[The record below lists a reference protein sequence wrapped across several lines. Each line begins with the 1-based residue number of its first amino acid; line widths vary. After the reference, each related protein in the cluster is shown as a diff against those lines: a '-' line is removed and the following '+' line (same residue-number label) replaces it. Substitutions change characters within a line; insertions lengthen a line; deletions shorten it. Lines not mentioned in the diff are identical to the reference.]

1 MPAERGDVSTPD
13 GRERPGALDRSPP
26 SERERLADAVGERL
40 DVPMTGAGVIFLL
53 LVVAETVSSPTGA
66 VGTAFSVASW
76 VLWAAFVAE
85 FVLRLA
91 IAPSWTGYLRRNWW
105 QIVFLA
111 VPFLRF
117 LRAVHAMRAARVGRV
132 VGSAVRSGRTAGR
145 RLSSRLSIVAVVTLI
160 VVLAA
165 SQLLFESGAYDTYAA
180 ALHAAALATIAGEP
194 TGSDNGFNRFLEVI
208 LIAYSVVVF
217 AALAGSFG
225 AYLLERSTGAAA
237 ASDEA
242 PRSGSSA
249 SRL

>member
-1 MPAERGDVSTPD
+1 MTTPD
-13 GRERPGALDRSPP
+13 KAVERPAD
-26 SERERLADAVGERL
+26 ERERLADAIGHRL

-76 VLWAAFVAE
+76 GLWVVFVAE

-91 IAPSWTGYLRRNWW
+91 IAPSWTRYLRRNWW
-105 QIVFLA
+105 QLVFLA

-117 LRAVHAMRAARVGRV
+117 LRAVRAVRLARVGRV

-145 RLSSRLSIVAVVTLI
+145 RLSSRLSMVAVVTLI
-160 VVLAA
+160 IVLAA
-165 SQLLFESGAYDTYAA
+165 SQLLFESGDYDSYAS

-194 TGSDNGFNRFLEVI
+194 TGSRNGFNRFLEVM
-208 LIAYSVVVF
+208 LIGYSVVVF

-225 AYLLERSTGAAA
+225 AFLLERNIPSAVVA
-237 ASDEA
+237 DQD
-242 PRSGSSA
+242 PRSGSSTEGDGKPT
-249 SRL
+249 RLEPD

>member
-1 MPAERGDVSTPD
+1 M
-13 GRERPGALDRSPP
+13 
-26 SERERLADAVGERL
+26 
-40 DVPMTGAGVIFLL
+40 

-66 VGTAFSVASW
+66 VGTAFSLASW

-117 LRAVHAMRAARVGRV
+117 LRAVRPVRAARVGRV
-132 VGSAVRSGRTAGR
+132 VGAAVRSGRTAGR
-145 RLSSRLSIVAVVTLI
+145 RLSSRLSIVAVVTLM

-165 SQLLFESGAYDTYAA
+165 SQLLFESGDYDTYAA
-180 ALHAAALATIAGEP
+180 ALHSAALATMAGEP

-208 LIAYSVVVF
+208 LIGYSVVVF

-225 AYLLERSTGAAA
+225 AFLVEHNPGPVA
-237 ASDEA
+237 ASDEV
-242 PRSGSSA
+242 PPSSSSGS
-249 SRL
+249 RM